1 MGQTHRIII
10 VLLLYMGVN
19 LNCIV
24 FIPLKQHLLTCCRYL
39 NDLYV
44 LELKPTNL
52 VNALSWEYPN
62 ATGTPPSPR
71 ESHTA
76 NVYVSKEESGG
87 TPYLIIYGGMSGCRL
102 GDLWT
107 LNLGKFKSLP

>member
-1 MGQTHRIII
+1 M
-10 VLLLYMGVN
+10 
-19 LNCIV
+19 
-24 FIPLKQHLLTCCRYL
+24 
-39 NDLYV
+39 NDLYI
-44 LELKPTNL
+44 LELKPANFN
-52 VNALSWEYPN
+52 NALAWEYPS

-76 NVYVSKEESGG
+76 NVYVSQEESGG

-107 LNLGKFKSLP
+107 LNLGELSVVIDLVR

>member
-1 MGQTHRIII
+1 M
-10 VLLLYMGVN
+10 
-19 LNCIV
+19 
-24 FIPLKQHLLTCCRYL
+24 
-39 NDLYV
+39 
-44 LELKPTNL
+44 
-52 VNALSWEYPN
+52 NALAWEYPN

-107 LNLGKFKSLP
+107 LNLGKALTNISCISSWCHEFIIPILKDVLKKDSVVI

>member
-1 MGQTHRIII
+1 MTQMTPKITSQGSR
-10 VLLLYMGVN
+10 LLFLFHSWSAW
-19 LNCIV
+19 LLFV
-24 FIPLKQHLLTCCRYL
+24 FFNFLSFNRYL

-44 LELKPTNL
+44 LELKPQNFS
-52 VNALSWEYPN
+52 NALAWEYPT

-107 LNLGKFKSLP
+107 LNLGMLQS

>member
-1 MGQTHRIII
+1 MMSEYNFNYIHQ
-10 VLLLYMGVN
+10 
-19 LNCIV
+19 LNAH
-24 FIPLKQHLLTCCRYL
+24 FSFRYL

-44 LELKPTNL
+44 LELKPTNFNNSL
-52 VNALSWEYPN
+52 AWDYPL
-62 ATGTPPSPR
+62 ATGPPPSPR

-76 NVYVSKEESGG
+76 NVYVSEEESGG

-107 LNLGKFKSLP
+107 LNLGRFSTPCSPSL

>member
-1 MGQTHRIII
+1 M
-10 VLLLYMGVN
+10 
-19 LNCIV
+19 
-24 FIPLKQHLLTCCRYL
+24 
-39 NDLYV
+39 NDLYI
-44 LELKPTNL
+44 LELKPANFN
-52 VNALSWEYPN
+52 NALAWEYPS

-76 NVYVSKEESGG
+76 NVYVSQEESGG

-107 LNLGKFKSLP
+107 LNLGELIIDLVRYDTISGGNSFVRQSF